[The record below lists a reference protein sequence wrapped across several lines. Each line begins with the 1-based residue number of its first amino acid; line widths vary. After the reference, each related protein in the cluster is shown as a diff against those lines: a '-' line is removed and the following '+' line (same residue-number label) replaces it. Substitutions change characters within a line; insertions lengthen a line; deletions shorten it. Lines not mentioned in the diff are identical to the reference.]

1 MSSKSD
7 EHSASHSH
15 GLTRGEGL
23 HSVSDLRLVW
33 AVVLNQI
40 LTIAQVIAGIKSGS
54 IALLSDAAHNFNDA
68 NALMI
73 AYIAR
78 RISRKKANKRYTFGY
93 RRAELIGA
101 VINLTLL
108 TIIGFYLIYEAIL
121 RFIEPN
127 TIIGWLMG
135 TAAVLALVVDIGTAL
150 LLWAMSKG
158 SLNARTA
165 FVHNLVDALGSVA
178 VLLGAAVVIWY
189 DWMWVDPL
197 LTLLIATYI
206 LWQVAA
212 MLPKAIRILMEGA
225 PVDFDIDSMIGQL
238 KQINGVDDIHHVHI
252 WELDEQ
258 HRSLEA
264 HILIQRARAVELEAI
279 KTRIKNTL
287 IHDFRIAHS
296 TLEFELFDSGAHSQD
311 TTTIIDH

>member
-1 MSSKSD
+1 
-7 EHSASHSH
+7 
-15 GLTRGEGL
+15 
-23 HSVSDLRLVW
+23 
-33 AVVLNQI
+33 
-40 LTIAQVIAGIKSGS
+40 
-54 IALLSDAAHNFNDA
+54 
-68 NALMI
+68 
-73 AYIAR
+73 
-78 RISRKKANKRYTFGY
+78 
-93 RRAELIGA
+93 
-101 VINLTLL
+101 
-108 TIIGFYLIYEAIL
+108 
-121 RFIEPN
+121 
-127 TIIGWLMG
+127 MG

-296 TLEFELFDSGAHSQD
+296 ALEFELFDSGAHSQD